1 MLCELCKQ
9 TQATVHLTEIVN
21 DQMAELHLCETCAN
35 QKGTQ
40 MEGNFGLSELL
51 GGLADFGKPAEEPE
65 EYSKETCG
73 NCGMTYDDFRKIGRM
88 GCSECYIAFKRGVG
102 TLLKRIHG
110 STHHL
115 GKSPMR
121 LTRSA
126 KGKSELMNLRHK
138 LEQAIDVE
146 AFEEA
151 ARLRDAIRR
160 MEQSDKVEKSSKS
173 TKSTTPPSIK
183 PPKRAS

>member
-1 MLCELCKQ
+1 MICELCKQ

-21 DQMAELHLCETCAN
+21 EQMAELHLCETCAN
-35 QKGTQ
+35 QKGAQ

-51 GGLADFGKPAEEPE
+51 GGLADFGKAPEPE
-65 EYSKETCG
+65 EYSTETCG
-73 NCGMTYDDFRKIGRM
+73 HCGMTYDDFRKVGRM
-88 GCSECYIAFKRGVG
+88 GCSECYTAFKRGVG

-115 GKSPMR
+115 GKSPS
-121 LTRSA
+121 RSVRPA
-126 KGKSELMNLRHK
+126 QGKSELMDLRLK
-138 LEQAIDVE
+138 LEQAIEME

-160 MEQSDKVEKSSKS
+160 MEQTGKPEKPSK
-173 TKSTTPPSIK
+173 PAK
-183 PPKRAS
+183 PPKKAH

>member
-1 MLCELCKQ
+1 MICELCKQ

-21 DQMAELHLCETCAN
+21 EQMAELHLCETCAN
-35 QKGTQ
+35 QKGAQ

-51 GGLADFGKPAEEPE
+51 GGLADFEKAPEPE

-88 GCSECYIAFKRGVG
+88 GCSECYVAFKRGVG

-115 GKSPMR
+115 GKSPVR
-121 LTRSA
+121 LSRPA
-126 KGKSELMNLRHK
+126 KGKSELMNLRRR
-138 LEQAIDVE
+138 LEQAIEVE

-160 MEQSDKVEKSSKS
+160 IEQSDKAEKSAKS
-173 TKSTTPPSIK
+173 AK
-183 PPKRAS
+183 PPKKAH